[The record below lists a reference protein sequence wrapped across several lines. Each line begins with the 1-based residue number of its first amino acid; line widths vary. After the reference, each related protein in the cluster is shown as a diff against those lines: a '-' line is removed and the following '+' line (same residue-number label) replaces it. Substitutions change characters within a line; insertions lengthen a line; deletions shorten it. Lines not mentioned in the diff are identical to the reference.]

1 LAALSIL
8 KSEEEVD
15 EMMGLNKPLN
25 ETRPSIVDWVF
36 MCYDS
41 NVGGFGGNIGHDAHL
56 LYTLSAVQIL
66 AMASRLDDE
75 RLDKKKVGTFVA
87 SLQQADGSFAGDVWG
102 EIDTRFS
109 YCALSTLSIL
119 GLLNKRC
126 NEKEH
131 NEQMTDDPMIDVDL
145 AAKYVVSCRN
155 FDGGFGC
162 IPGAESHAGQ
172 IFCCIGALS

>member
-1 LAALSIL
+1 VIGYSLSGVYWSLAALSIL

-15 EMMGLNKPLN
+15 EMMGLNKALN

-66 AMASRLDDE
+66 AIANRLDDE
-75 RLDKKKVGTFVA
+75 RLDKKKVGVFVA

-119 GLLNKRC
+119 GLLN
-126 NEKEH
+126 N
-131 NEQMTDDPMIDVDL
+131 DDPMIDVDL